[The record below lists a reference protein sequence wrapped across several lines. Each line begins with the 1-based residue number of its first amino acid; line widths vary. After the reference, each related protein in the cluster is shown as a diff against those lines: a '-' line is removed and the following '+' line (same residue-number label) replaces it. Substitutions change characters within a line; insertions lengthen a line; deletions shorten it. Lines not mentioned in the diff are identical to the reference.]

1 VSHLKPANY
10 YEFLQISPNAEP
22 ATIHRVF
29 QFLAVRLHPD
39 NPESGNA
46 EQFILLKQ
54 AYDVLSDPVLRAEYD
69 AACEKDV
76 REVEPISATVDF
88 MDNMDGELNRRSAVL
103 ALLYIRR
110 RNFPDAPEVS
120 LFEIETRMGFP
131 RDYLQFTIWYLHK
144 KGYIQ
149 RADNAEFT
157 LTADGVD
164 FVETQRVSVS
174 VLNKLLTSGS
184 TPTPPEPP
192 SPVET
197 RQPDRNVQPFPK
209 PATPPTDRRARGDR
223 RKRA

>member
-1 VSHLKPANY
+1 VSQLKPANY

-39 NPESGNA
+39 NPDTGNA

-69 AACEKDV
+69 VACEEGLQEQD
-76 REVEPISATVDF
+76 PISATVDF
-88 MDNMDGELNRRSAVL
+88 MDNLDGELNRRSAVL

-110 RNFPDAPEVS
+110 RSFPDAPEVS

-131 RDYLQFTIWYLHK
+131 RDYLEFTIWYLHK
-144 KGYIQ
+144 KGYIS

-164 FVETQRVSVS
+164 FVETQRVSIS

-184 TPTPPEPP
+184 ATNPSETPT
-192 SPVET
+192 PVET
-197 RQPDRNVQPFPK
+197 RQADRNVQPFPT
-209 PATPPTDRRARGDR
+209 PALPPSDRRVRSDR